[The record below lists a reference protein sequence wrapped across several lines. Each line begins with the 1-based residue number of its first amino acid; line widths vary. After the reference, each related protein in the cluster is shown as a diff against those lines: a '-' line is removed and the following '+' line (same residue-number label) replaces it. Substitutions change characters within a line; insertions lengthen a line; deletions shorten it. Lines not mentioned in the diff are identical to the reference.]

1 MPLAHSYSAIKDFEN
16 CRRKYHEVRILKKF
30 KQSDTEATLY
40 GTAVHKAFE
49 EYIRDGVPIPAQ
61 FSQFESMIAPLRDV
75 AGELFCERKMGIRA
89 DFTPCEFFD
98 KDVWFR
104 AIPDYLVVNSDTKV
118 ARIVDYKTGKSSR
131 YADTAQLEL
140 LAAMTMIY
148 HPEVETVKGALL
160 FVVANDIVR
169 ATYKRADMSAI
180 LSKWVGRAAAIE
192 AALESNNWGP
202 SKSPLCRFCPVSTCE
217 YHQ

>member
-1 MPLAHSYSAIKDFEN
+1 MALAHSYSAIKDFEN

-49 EYIRDGVPIPAQ
+49 DYIKDGTAIPPQFAQ
-61 FSQFESMIAPLRDV
+61 FQRYVEPLRLVKGDI
-75 AGELFCERKMGIRA
+75 FCEEKMGIRA
-89 DFTPCEFFD
+89 DFTPCTFFD

-104 AIPDYLVVNSDTKV
+104 AIPDFLAVNKETGI

-140 LAAMTMIY
+140 LAAMTMLY
-148 HPEVETVKGALL
+148 HPDIHTVRGALL
-160 FVVANDIVR
+160 FVVAGDVIR
-169 ATYKRADMSAI
+169 AEYTRDKLQEI
-180 LSKWVGRAAAIE
+180 LSKWVGRASQIE
-192 AALESNNWGP
+192 DALANDNWGP
-202 SKSPLCRFCPVSTCE
+202 SKSPLCKFCPVQTCE
-217 YHQ
+217 FN